1 MGLYCILMADIIDSS
16 DKESKKLMAT
26 LRHIVEEVN
35 GNFSKKE
42 ILSPLTITLGDEFQ
56 TVLSSVEVACK
67 VVLFIEEKLLAR
79 KADFSLRYVI
89 HEGKIDT
96 PINKVRA
103 HEMLGSGL
111 TQSRKLLSSLKP
123 SKERFLID
131 IADKEKSEKLSLSF
145 KVYEGL
151 VNQWTTSS
159 REVVH
164 SFLLEDDYKIL
175 SKKLKKDPSTVWR
188 RKHSLMIEEYKS
200 MKKLILRLAA

>member
-1 MGLYCILMADIIDSS
+1 MADIIDSS
-16 DKESKKLMAT
+16 GKESRKLMNS
-26 LRHIVEEVN
+26 LRHIVEDVN
-35 GNFSKKE
+35 SNFSKRE

-56 TVLSSVEVACK
+56 SVLNSVEVACK
-67 VVLFIEEKLLAR
+67 VILFIEEKLLAR

-103 HEMLGSGL
+103 HEMLGPGL
-111 TQSRKLLSSLKP
+111 TQSRKLLSSLKS

-131 IADKEKSEKLSLSF
+131 IDDKEKSEKLSLSF

-159 REVVH
+159 RDVVY
-164 SFLLEDDYKIL
+164 SFLQEDDYKIL

-188 RKHSLMIEEYKS
+188 RKHSLMIDEYKS
-200 MKKLILRLAA
+200 MRELIMKLAA